1 MTIILAVIIIGVLVF
16 FHELGH
22 FLAAKASGMLVQ
34 EFALGMGP
42 AIISV
47 TRGETKY
54 SLRLLPIGGFLRVV
68 GEENET
74 ERDSIPESRRYD
86 KKPVWQRVAFV
97 AGGPLMNFVLAA
109 LIFAF
114 MFTLV
119 GVPSNLPIIGS
130 ANPGWPAAE
139 AGLQPGDRIVRIGN
153 SDIASWSDLQ
163 RAVGQSE
170 GKPIT
175 FVFRRGEQEL
185 TTIVT
190 PRLDEASGRLMVG
203 VSPRNNR
210 YNPLQSLLL
219 GVREMAWFTVEI
231 ISVIGRMITG
241 RLPAEGAGPIGM
253 VVMVGEVARTGLV
266 NLLSFAAIISIQL
279 GLFNLLPIPALDG
292 SKIVFLAFEGLRGKP
307 VDPEKENMIH
317 FVGFVL
323 LMALIVL
330 ITFKDLRRLNIF

>member
-1 MTIILAVIIIGVLVF
+1 MTIILAVVIIGVLVF

-42 AIISV
+42 VVVSV

-68 GEENET
+68 GEENES
-74 ERDSIPESRRYD
+74 EKDLVPESRRYD
-86 KKPVWQRVAFV
+86 KKPVWQRMTFV

-109 LIFAF
+109 LIFAV
-114 MFTLV
+114 MFTAV

-130 ANPGWPAAE
+130 AHAGWPAAA
-139 AGLQPGDRIVRIGN
+139 AGLQTGDRIIRIG
-153 SDIASWSDLQ
+153 STEVATWADLQ

-170 GKPIT
+170 GKPT
-175 FVFRRGEQEL
+175 SFVFKRGQQEL
-185 TTIVT
+185 AAVVT

-203 VSPRNNR
+203 VSPKNNR
-210 YNPLQSLLL
+210 YNPLHSLLL
-219 GVREMAWFTVEI
+219 GIREMAWFTVEI

-241 RLPAEGAGPIGM
+241 RLPAEGTGPIGM

-330 ITFKDLRRLNIF
+330 VTFKDLRRLDIF